1 MDGATKAAKEP
12 EIGRL
17 CKRTEE
23 LAASLTQLRIDL
35 STLQFRLF
43 GGPKEEEKVIE
54 PNPPRQGAIEQIA
67 EHVGQGISDTAT
79 STQIVNEIANEIG

>member
-1 MDGATKAAKEP
+1 MNGVAEVAKEP
-12 EIGRL
+12 GIGRL

-67 EHVGQGISDTAT
+67 EHVGQGIDSLAI
-79 STQIVNEIANEIG
+79 SIQIVNEIAAEIG